1 MGFNYL
7 VEKKRMLNNLG
18 CIRQT
23 SGTCDGLECNKCPL
37 SKCKNG
43 YDLSC
48 STFEIKY
55 PAEATEIVRKWAEE
69 HPQMRKMLEHR
80 GGRMN
85 ENINMLIEIFNE
97 ESNKAA
103 RAATEF
109 RQSCDEDAANYY
121 DGMSAAYEEAMEILK
136 VGSRK

>member
-23 SGTCDGLECNKCPL
+23 SGTCDGLECNECPL

-48 STFEIKY
+48 SNFEIKY
-55 PAEATEIVRKWAEE
+55 PIEATEIVRKWAEE
-69 HPQMRKMLEHR
+69 HPRKMRKDVLLEKFPNAKLTED
-80 GGRMN
+80 GVPEACAESIGICTCKCESCTKCWN
-85 ENINMLIEIFNE
+85 TEVE
-97 ESNKAA
+97 E
-103 RAATEF
+103 
-109 RQSCDEDAANYY
+109 
-121 DGMSAAYEEAMEILK
+121 
-136 VGSRK
+136 